1 MKLFKVLASTAL
13 LVAIGVYFVK
23 TNQPTER
30 ETFEAFLA
38 EHPYNNISLTD
49 KEIENLPKKDR
60 PDLAFLQDFMRTLDP
75 EIGRPTPE
83 RLFPTLEKLNASNN
97 SYASKTSTVTWVE
110 RGPTNVGGRTRGL
123 MFDPNDNTG
132 KKVWAGGVAGG
143 LWYNDDISLF
153 SSSWMKVDDFW
164 ANMAVSA
171 IAHDASN
178 TQIFYVGTGE
188 GYGNI
193 DAVRG
198 GGVWKSI
205 DGGTNWTQL
214 ASTAN
219 SSDFRAVFD
228 IDVNPVNGDVYAAT
242 NTSGLQRSQDGGL
255 TWSKVLG
262 SNVGTGD
269 NRIYK
274 TEITETGTV
283 WASVRSNGIYKSF
296 TGDANS
302 FTKLNSTGN
311 GFSPNPQSRT
321 ELAVSKS
328 DTNICYVLSLASGTP
343 RIFRTNNGGSS
354 WITLNLPNDADFGIP
369 SNDFTRSQSWYDY
382 TIAVNPAD
390 TNHIIVGGV
399 DLFESRDGGN
409 SWNQLTHWY
418 GGFGYQYVHA
428 DQHNIVFRD
437 DTSNVAIF
445 SNDGGIA
452 YSPNSKSTPTPVIV
466 TRIKDY
472 NTTQF
477 YGCAIHPDAGSNYF
491 LAGAQDNG
499 TQQFSQ
505 PGVAS
510 TVEATGGDGAFCY
523 IDQDNPNWQLTSY
536 VRNNHF
542 FSADGGITFGGLNSS
557 DNTGSFI
564 NPGDY
569 DDALN
574 ILFTRGSGSSIKRTF
589 INGNLN
595 PIADVIQPGING
607 TPTHFKVSPYTQGSS
622 TLFVGT
628 SSGRVYKI
636 TGANGLSPSSVNLTT
651 SSLPS
656 GSVSCVAIGANENHL
671 LATYSNYGINSVWY
685 SSDGGSTW
693 ASVEG
698 NLPDMPVRWALFN
711 PNNYKDVIIATE
723 LGVWQC
729 LDITATNPIWNA
741 ENNGLANVRVDM
753 LQMRESDGT
762 VAAATHARGLFSSDL
777 FYNPNPV
784 AKIAVHREVLCV
796 DETLLITNQ
805 SINATG
811 YQWSVTPSTFNFVNG
826 SSATS
831 TNPEIEFTANGNYTI
846 QLIATSATGSDTSL
860 TAAVVGNLPIPFN
873 EDFSGSN
880 FINRW
885 KIVNVDMDIT
895 WELRQLNT
903 SSAVTMQNNG
913 YVGASILGQVDDLIS
928 PPLDFTGIS
937 NPILNFN
944 YSYTDRSTKS
954 DSLGIYFSDDCGE
967 TWKHIHTFSDYGQK
981 QYRTTVPRNNSFTPT
996 FPAQWCGS
1004 GSFAPCGFV
1013 DLTPNVAQKDNVR
1026 LMFRNYSHQGN
1037 NLYIGEINITESSIG
1052 IEESSKA
1059 SIAVYP
1065 NPTSGLATL
1074 QFDAQITND
1083 VNLVI
1088 SSVEGKLIERL
1099 RFNGQNSNTLK
1110 IDLTSY
1116 SQGVYIV
1123 TGIVNSEIVRARIIK
1138 Q

>member
-1 MKLFKVLASTAL
+1 MKLFKVLASA
-13 LVAIGVYFVK
+13 AIMGAVGVYFLK
-23 TNQPTER
+23 NNQPTER
-30 ETFEAFLA
+30 ESFEAFLA
-38 EHPYNNISLTD
+38 EHPYSQNELTD
-49 KEIENLPKKDR
+49 VEIASLPKKDR
-60 PDLAFLQDFMRTLDP
+60 PDLAFQQDFLRTLDP
-75 EIGRPTPE
+75 KLGRPAPE
-83 RLFPTLEKLNASNN
+83 RLFPTIEKLNAASI
-97 SYASKTSTVTWVE
+97 AALSKTSTVTWVE

-123 MFDPNDNTG
+123 MFDPNDSTG
-132 KKVWAGGVAGG
+132 NKVWAGGVAGG
-143 LWYNDDISLF
+143 LWYNNDITLF
-153 SSSWMKVDDFW
+153 SSSWIKVDDFW
-164 ANMAVSA
+164 ANMAVSG
-171 IAHDASN
+171 ITHDPTN
-178 TQIFYVGTGE
+178 TQVFYVGTGE

-198 GGVWKSI
+198 GGVWKST
-205 DGGTNWTQL
+205 DGGTSWSQL

-242 NTSGLQRSQDGGL
+242 NTSGLQRSQDGGI

-262 SNVGTGD
+262 SNLGTGD
-269 NRIYK
+269 NRVYK
-274 TEITETGTV
+274 TEITATGV
-283 WASVRSNGIYKSF
+283 IWASVRSNGIYKSYS
-296 TGDANS
+296 GDANT
-302 FTKLNSTGN
+302 FTKLNSTAN
-311 GFSPNPQSRT
+311 GFNPNPQART
-321 ELAVSKS
+321 ELAVSQS

-343 RIFRTNNGGSS
+343 RIFRTNDGGSS
-354 WITLNLPNDADFGIP
+354 WTTLNLPNDADFGIP
-369 SNDFTRSQSWYDY
+369 TNDFTRSQSWYDY
-382 TIAVNPAD
+382 TIAVNPSD
-390 TNHIIVGGV
+390 TNHVIVGGV

-409 SWNQLTHWY
+409 SWNQLSHWY

-437 DTSNVAIF
+437 DTSNVVIF

-452 YSPNSKSTPTPVIV
+452 YCPDSKTTSTPVIV

-477 YGCAIHPDAGSNYF
+477 YGCDIHPDASSNYF

-505 PGVAS
+505 PGVAP
-510 TVEATGGDGAFCY
+510 TVEVTGGDGGFCY

-536 VRNNHF
+536 TRNSHN

-574 ILFTRGSGSSIKRTF
+574 ILYTRGSGSSIKRTF

-595 PIADVIQPGING
+595 PISDNIQPGING
-607 TPTHFKVSPYTQGSS
+607 TPTHFKVSPYGQSSS

-628 SSGRVYKI
+628 NSGRVYKV
-636 TGANGLSPSSVNLTT
+636 TGADGLSPSSVNLTT
-651 SSLPS
+651 SNLPS
-656 GSVSCVAIGANENHL
+656 GSVSCVAIGANENQL
-671 LATYSNYGINSVWY
+671 VATYSNYGVNSVWY
-685 SSDGGSTW
+685 TSDGGSTW
-693 ASVEG
+693 SSIEG

-711 PNNYKDVIIATE
+711 PNDYKDVIVATE

-729 LDITATNPIWNA
+729 TDITAAGPLWNA
-741 ENNGLANVRVDM
+741 ENTGLANVRVDM

-784 AKIAVHREVLCV
+784 AKIAVHREIFCIN
-796 DETLLITNQ
+796 ETFEISNQ

-811 YQWSVTPSTFNFVNG
+811 HQWSVSPSTFNFTNG
-826 SSATS
+826 TNATS
-831 TNPEIEFTANGNYTI
+831 TNPEIKFTANGSYSV
-846 QLIATSATGSDTSL
+846 QLIATSSTGSDT
-860 TAAVVGNLPIPFN
+860 TVTTTVVGNLPIPFN

-885 KIVNVDMDIT
+885 KIENIDMDIT
-895 WELRQLNT
+895 WELRQLST
-903 SSAVTMQNNG
+903 GPAVTMQNNG

-928 PPLDFTGIS
+928 PPLDFTNSS

-944 YSYTDRSTKS
+944 YAYTDRASKS
-954 DSLGIYFSDDCGE
+954 DSLGIFFSLDCGE
-967 TWKHIHTFSDYGQK
+967 TWNHIQTYSDYGSK
-981 QYRTTVPRNNSFTPT
+981 KYRTTIPRNSAFTPSVVS
-996 FPAQWCGS
+996 QWCGS
-1004 GSFAPCGFV
+1004 GSNAPCGFV
-1013 DLTPNVAQKDNVR
+1013 DLTPYVSQKDDVR

-1052 IEESSKA
+1052 VEENVKSTIRA
-1059 SIAVYP
+1059 FP
-1065 NPTSGLATL
+1065 NPTNRVINL
-1074 QFDAQITND
+1074 QFDTPVVED
-1083 VNLVI
+1083 VDLII
-1088 SSVEGKLIERL
+1088 SSLDGKVIEQIQL
-1099 RFNGQNSNTLK
+1099 NGQNSTSIKL
-1110 IDLTSY
+1110 DLTDY
-1116 SQGVYIV
+1116 NQGVYV
-1123 TGIVNSEIVRARIIK
+1123 VSGLVNSKPVSTKIIK

>member
-1 MKLFKVLASTAL
+1 MKLFKVLASAAL
-13 LVAIGVYFVK
+13 IGAVGVYLER

-38 EHPYNNISLTD
+38 QHPFNNLDLSD
-49 KEIENLPKKDR
+49 EEIADLPKKDR
-60 PDLAFLQDFMRTLDP
+60 PDLAFQQDFLRTLDP
-75 EIGRPTPE
+75 QLGRPTPE
-83 RLFPTLEKLNASNN
+83 RLFPTLKKLTADANARQ
-97 SYASKTSTVTWVE
+97 SKTSTVTWIE

-123 MFDPNDNTG
+123 MFDPNDSTG
-132 KKVWAGGVAGG
+132 KKVWAGGAAGG
-143 LWYNDDISLF
+143 MWYNNDITLF

-171 IAHDASN
+171 ITHDPTN
-178 TQIFYVGTGE
+178 PNIFYVGTGE

-198 GGVWKSI
+198 GGVWKSV
-205 DGGTNWTQL
+205 DGGLSWSQL

-219 SSDFRAVFD
+219 STDFRAVFD
-228 IDVNPVNGDVYAAT
+228 IDVNPINGDVYAAT
-242 NTSGLQRSQDGGL
+242 NTSGLQRSQDGGA

-262 SNVGTGD
+262 ANLGTGD
-269 NRIYK
+269 NRVYK
-274 TEITETGTV
+274 TEITAAGV
-283 WASVRSNGIYKSF
+283 IWASVRSNGIYKSYS
-296 TGDANS
+296 GNANT
-302 FTKLNSTGN
+302 FTKLNSTAN
-311 GFSPNPQSRT
+311 GFSPNPQART
-321 ELAVSKS
+321 ELAVSQS

-343 RIFRTNNGGSS
+343 KIFRTNDGGST
-354 WITLNLPNDADFGIP
+354 WTTLNLPNDADFGIP
-369 SNDFTRSQSWYDY
+369 ANDFTRSQSWYDY

-390 TNHIIVGGV
+390 TNHVIVGGI
-399 DLFESRDGGN
+399 DLFETRDGGN
-409 SWNQLTHWY
+409 SWDQLSHWY

-437 DTSNVAIF
+437 DTSNVVIF
-445 SNDGGIA
+445 SNDGGVA
-452 YSPNSKSTPTPVIV
+452 YCPDSKTASTPIIV

-477 YGCAIHPDAGSNYF
+477 YGCDIHPDAGSNYF

-510 TVEATGGDGAFCY
+510 TVEVTGGDGAFCY
-523 IDQDNPNWQLTSY
+523 IDQDNPDWQLTSY
-536 VRNNHF
+536 VRNNHY

-574 ILFTRGSGSSIKRTF
+574 ILYTRGLGSSIKRTF

-595 PIADVIQPGING
+595 PISDIIQPGING
-607 TPTHFKVSPYTQGSS
+607 TPTHVKVSPYAQGSS

-628 SSGRVYKI
+628 NSGRVYKV
-636 TGANGLSPSSVNLTT
+636 TGADGLSPSSVNLTT
-651 SSLPS
+651 SNLPS
-656 GSVSCVAIGANENHL
+656 GSVSCIAVGANENQL
-671 LATYSNYGINSVWY
+671 VATYSNYGINSVWY
-685 SSDGGSTW
+685 TSDGGSTW
-693 ASVEG
+693 SSIEG

-711 PNNYKDVIIATE
+711 PNDYKDIIIATE

-729 LDITATNPIWNA
+729 TDITATNPAWNA
-741 ENNGLANVRVDM
+741 ENTGLANVRVDM

-784 AKIAVHREVLCV
+784 AKIAAHREIFCIG
-796 DETLLITNQ
+796 ETFDISNQ

-811 YQWSVTPSTFNFVNG
+811 YQWSVAPSTFNFTNG
-826 SSATS
+826 TNATS
-831 TNPEIEFTANGNYTI
+831 TNPEIEFTANGNYTV
-846 QLIATSATGSDTSL
+846 QLIATSATGADT
-860 TAAVVGNLPIPFN
+860 TQTTTVVGNLPLPFK

-885 KIVNVDMDIT
+885 KIGNIDMDIT

-903 SSAVTMQNNG
+903 GPAVTMQNNG

-928 PPLDFTGIS
+928 PPLDFTGS
-937 NPILNFN
+937 SHPILNFT

-954 DSLGIYFSDDCGE
+954 DSLGIFYSIDCGE
-967 TWKHIHTFSDYGQK
+967 TWTHIQTYSDYGSK
-981 QYRTTVPRNNSFTPT
+981 KYRTTIPRNSAFTPT
-996 FPAQWCGS
+996 VASQWCGS
-1004 GSFAPCGFV
+1004 GSSTPCGFV
-1013 DLTPNVAQKDNVR
+1013 DLKPYLSQKENVR

-1037 NLYIGEINITESSIG
+1037 NLYIGEINVTESSIG
-1052 IEESSKA
+1052 IQENSKSTLTA
-1059 SIAVYP
+1059 FP
-1065 NPTSGLATL
+1065 NPTKGMIQL
-1074 QFDAQITND
+1074 QFDEAVIKD
-1083 VNLVI
+1083 VDLTL
-1088 SSVEGKLIERL
+1088 STLDGKVTEKILL
-1099 RFNGQNSNTLK
+1099 SGQNSSSIRL
-1110 IDLTSY
+1110 DLTDY
-1116 SQGVYIV
+1116 KQGVYIV
-1123 TGIVNSEIVRARIIK
+1123 SGLVNSKPVSTRLIK
-1138 Q
+1138 H